1 MNNLILFFIILF
13 SISCTYKGN
22 LSEVNYIK
30 KRYRLSNSYYD
41 PYDKYYRYNWK
52 KRAISNITEYDSLGF
67 VTDYCRAISDDYIYF
82 SKDTTKWNTNPFEEY
97 MNYHIVI
104 DKKNNYARF
113 TKLPITK
120 LIAANA
126 RIAITKP
133 TTAYKIVFFAFCTAC
148 WSPFDVV

>member
-1 MNNLILFFIILF
+1 MRTINLFFIILF

-30 KRYRLSNSYYD
+30 KRYRLSDSYYD

-104 DKKNNYARF
+104 DKKNNYIIDHSEFSTDTIRDF
-113 TKLPITK
+113 EFVRGKKQIVTPIK
-120 LIAANA
+120 KGIFLLFE
-126 RIAITKP
+126 
-133 TTAYKIVFFAFCTAC
+133 YE
-148 WSPFDVV
+148 